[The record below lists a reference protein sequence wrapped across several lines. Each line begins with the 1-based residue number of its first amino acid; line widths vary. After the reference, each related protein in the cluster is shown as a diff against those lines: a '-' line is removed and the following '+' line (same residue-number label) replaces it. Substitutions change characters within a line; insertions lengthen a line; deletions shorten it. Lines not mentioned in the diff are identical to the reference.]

1 VFKPEAKA
9 LGTAIAAIAAFT
21 LHFFPKLRS
30 AFVPRKGLRFWTA
43 LPWFLTSALALL
55 LVFKVIPA
63 RSKEKDNLIKQQ
75 ENLLTR
81 AWLNWQINLEKAASQ
96 CSEVTGKVDAARGAE
111 KKAKDQS
118 EREKAQNDEIRW
130 EKARDNCLS
139 EKLKPVLRDNQR
151 PPGGVASELMAG
163 QLMLAN
169 ENTSEA
175 LWDRLSIDD
184 RFLGEGFSVPRG
196 GNSQAARVPEYLVP
210 NLTDQSPQVW
220 HWEIDQG
227 KILNQKPVMEWPLLY
242 VLHNVRPSNHA
253 DFEQNWRQWMEKH
266 FQANDPPPLLV
277 RFAMLDK
284 PSSGCIGRSDTA
296 RVFMSELRELSSK
309 TLAAASLSTGY
320 IKNVKS
326 GEKGVKVH
334 IWVYAPPENDEV
346 MRATWGGV
354 LANFGTWITEEPC
367 KIAR

>member
-1 VFKPEAKA
+1 MNEIQPSEHERVPEKVPATKPAESTRWYHEVLETSRTLVGLPVLVSLFLEVFKPEAKA

-30 AFVPRKGLRFWTA
+30 AFIPRKGLRFWTA

-163 QLMLAN
+163 QLMLA
-169 ENTSEA
+169 
-175 LWDRLSIDD
+175 
-184 RFLGEGFSVPRG
+184 
-196 GNSQAARVPEYLVP
+196 
-210 NLTDQSPQVW
+210 
-220 HWEIDQG
+220 
-227 KILNQKPVMEWPLLY
+227 K
-242 VLHNVRPSNHA
+242 
-253 DFEQNWRQWMEKH
+253 KH
-266 FQANDPPPLLV
+266 Q
-277 RFAMLDK
+277 
-284 PSSGCIGRSDTA
+284 RSTVGQIEH
-296 RVFMSELRELSSK
+296 RR
-309 TLAAASLSTGY
+309 
-320 IKNVKS
+320 
-326 GEKGVKVH
+326 
-334 IWVYAPPENDEV
+334 
-346 MRATWGGV
+346 
-354 LANFGTWITEEPC
+354 
-367 KIAR
+367 